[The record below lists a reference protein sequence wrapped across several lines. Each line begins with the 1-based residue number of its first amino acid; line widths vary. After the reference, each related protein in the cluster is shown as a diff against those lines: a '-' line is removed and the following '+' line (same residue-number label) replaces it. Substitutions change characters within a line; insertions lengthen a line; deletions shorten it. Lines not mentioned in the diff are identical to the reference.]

1 MADPLNIT
9 AAILSTKSLKET
21 VKRYEDGNENLQRLQ
36 EELGGLLIVLENLE
50 RVSNVEVP
58 ILSLLKVPLG
68 RCSQSCR
75 HFENYLQELSGE
87 LKAGSPDEVKM
98 RVMSGDIID
107 FLDLLGGYKSTI
119 SVALGSIAIQNSNIT
134 SEVLQEH
141 KNWIQ
146 KMELDSLIKFTGLI
160 REQLDA
166 FTSDTSLGSDQE
178 RLLLETNLEAVMQD
192 LEVCKQASKDTMDSG
207 DSSQLLV
214 NTSANLFTIK
224 GAPSGMRSVQF
235 IGSIS
240 DEGVRKMVADR
251 YAHLPGTTTA
261 GETETDHSTSPPE
274 MKKTSEMTDESL
286 QELFRLPTDNIVD
299 GSGEGFSGRL
309 SISETQIRDT
319 TSVLYGLQE
328 NRLAIED
335 DQQKRSATAHNIEDD
350 SADSGVLSNS
360 SSLWDAQSWESSSL
374 TSGPQPEITR
384 LSMQKLADVVLD
396 HTELGRILEA
406 SASHSSVQ
414 PEIVLDEFKRLIGLY
429 YRDLRR
435 SSNATEYKPVSQLL
449 KRSRGIIINKARK
462 LLGLVYNN
470 LLWDQRA
477 KMTRQAKN
485 EMIYYLWQRMANV
498 PNTQNTALPLKPTAD
513 TGSYHNIS
521 EESDSDEDSSL
532 EDYSYPEISA
542 AIAFIKDGIPMQ
554 KFQAEMHRF
563 VLNAA
568 WE

>member
-1 MADPLNIT
+1 M
-9 AAILSTKSLKET
+9 
-21 VKRYEDGNENLQRLQ
+21 
-36 EELGGLLIVLENLE
+36 ELG
-50 RVSNVEVP
+50 
-58 ILSLLKVPLG
+58 
-68 RCSQSCR
+68 
-75 HFENYLQELSGE
+75 
-87 LKAGSPDEVKM
+87 
-98 RVMSGDIID
+98 
-107 FLDLLGGYKSTI
+107 
-119 SVALGSIAIQNSNIT
+119 
-134 SEVLQEH
+134 
-141 KNWIQ
+141 
-146 KMELDSLIKFTGLI
+146 SLIKLTGLI
-160 REQLDA
+160 RERLDA
-166 FTSDTSLGSDQE
+166 LASDTSRGSDQE
-178 RLLLETNLEAVMQD
+178 RLLLRKKLEALMQD

-224 GAPSGMRSVQF
+224 GVTSG
-235 IGSIS
+235 IDGSIS
-240 DEGVRKMVADR
+240 DEELRKMDADR
-251 YAHLPGTTTA
+251 YAHCPGTTTA
-261 GETETDHSTSPPE
+261 GETGTDHSTSPPE

-299 GSGEGFSGRL
+299 GSGEGLSGRL
-309 SISETQIRDT
+309 SISETQIRDK

-335 DQQKRSATAHNIEDD
+335 DQQKRSATAHNLEDD

-384 LSMQKLADVVLD
+384 LSMQKLADVILD

-477 KMTRQAKN
+477 KMSRQAKN

-498 PNTQNTALPLKPTAD
+498 PNTHNTALPLKPTAD
-513 TGSYHNIS
+513 TGSYHNIN

-568 WE
+568 WECDILQGSTSLPRSLPNIVDDIWCRLRLNLPEPDIPRGKRRIRWTCVS